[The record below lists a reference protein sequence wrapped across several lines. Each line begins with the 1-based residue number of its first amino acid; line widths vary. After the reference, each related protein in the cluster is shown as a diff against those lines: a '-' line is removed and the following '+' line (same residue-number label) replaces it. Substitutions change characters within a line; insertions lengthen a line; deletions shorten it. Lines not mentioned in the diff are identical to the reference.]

1 MHKKESIM
9 DIDALSQVIRDLEP
23 LRKGYIIHDGF
34 VFRAV
39 RNPAN
44 VFDAIVICN
53 SSSANRFFG
62 ADRVSEHSLE
72 DHIAFINS
80 YQFTKAYVFADDIS
94 FLEKCPTLE
103 HLTILPAAT
112 AGDGF
117 DYSPL
122 YKMPNLKSLICA
134 THYGAYEKYSTTID
148 YSKIPGLEY
157 LEVNSNEDLNY
168 HLVPTLKTLH
178 LFGPFGELKDH
189 DLKWLSACSQLDTLE
204 ITCAKIHCLEGIERL
219 AQMQCLRLNYNRSL
233 QDISALESVA
243 PTLRMLHIEKCPNIA
258 DFSVLEKL
266 KNLEYLVI
274 KGSNQIPDLSFLRGL
289 PNLQMFDFDI
299 NVVDGDL
306 SPCLALPYVRCRR
319 SRRHYNLKD
328 AQLPKGACKHGN
340 ENIPPWRRII

>member
-1 MHKKESIM
+1 M
-9 DIDALSQVIRDLEP
+9 DADTLSQVIRDLET
-23 LRKGYIIHDGF
+23 LRKGYISHDGF
-34 VFRAV
+34 VFSSIRD
-39 RNPAN
+39 PAN
-44 VFDAIVICN
+44 VFDAITIRN
-53 SSSANRFFG
+53 PSSARRFFDVDG
-62 ADRVSEHSLE
+62 VSERSLE

-80 YQFTKAYVFADDIS
+80 HQLTKAYIVADDIS
-94 FLEKCPTLE
+94 FLAKCPTLE
-103 HLTILPAAT
+103 HLTIIPSVT

-117 DYSPL
+117 DYAPL

-134 THYGAYEKYSTTID
+134 THYGTYHKNTTTID

-168 HLVPTLKTLH
+168 HLVSTLKTLH
-178 LFGPFGELKDH
+178 LFGPFSKLKDS

-204 ITCAKIHCLEGIERL
+204 ITCAKIRCLEGIERL

-233 QDISALESVA
+233 QDISALENVA
-243 PTLRMLHIEKCPNIA
+243 PALRMLHIEKCPNIT

-266 KNLEYLVI
+266 KKLEYLVI

-289 PNLQMFDFDI
+289 PDLQLFDFDV
-299 NVVDGDL
+299 NVEDGDL
-306 SPCLALPYVRCRR
+306 TPCLALPYVRCRR

-340 ENIPPWRRII
+340 ENIPHWRRII

>member
-1 MHKKESIM
+1 MNL
-9 DIDALSQVIRDLEP
+9 DVLSEVIRDHEI
-23 LRKGYIIHDGF
+23 LRKGYTNHDGF
-34 VFRAV
+34 VFCAV

-44 VFDAIVICN
+44 VFDAITIRN
-53 SSSANRFFG
+53 PSSARRFFDVDG
-62 ADRVSEHSLE
+62 VSERSLE

-80 YQFTKAYVFADDIS
+80 HQLTKAYIVADDIS
-94 FLEKCPTLE
+94 FLVKCPTLE
-103 HLTILPAAT
+103 HLTIIPSVT

-134 THYGAYEKYSTTID
+134 THYGAYENYSTTID

-178 LFGPFGELKDH
+178 LFGPFSKLKDS

-204 ITCAKIHCLEGIERL
+204 ITSAKIRCLEGIERL
-219 AQMQCLRLNYNRSL
+219 ARMQCLRLNYNRSL

-243 PTLRMLHIEKCPNIA
+243 PTLRMLHIEKCPNIT

-266 KNLEYLVI
+266 NNLEYLVI
-274 KGSNQIPDLSFLRGL
+274 KGSNEIPDLSFLRGL
-289 PNLQMFDFDI
+289 PNVQLFDFDI
-299 NVVDGDL
+299 NVMDGDL

-328 AQLPKGACKHGN
+328 AQLPKGSCKHGN
-340 ENIPPWRRII
+340 ENIPHWRRII

>member
-1 MHKKESIM
+1 MNL
-9 DIDALSQVIRDLEP
+9 DVLSEVIRDHEI

-44 VFDAIVICN
+44 VFDAIMICN
-53 SSSANRFFG
+53 SSSACRFFG
-62 ADRVSEHSLE
+62 ADIVSEHSLE

-80 YQFTKAYVFADDIS
+80 HQFTKAFVFADDIS
-94 FLEKCPTLE
+94 FMEKCPTLE

-148 YSKIPGLEY
+148 YSKIRGLEY

-178 LFGPFGELKDH
+178 LFGPFSKLKDS

>member
-1 MHKKESIM
+1 M
-9 DIDALSQVIRDLEP
+9 DIDALSYTIRDHEI
-23 LRKGYIIHDGF
+23 LRKGYTNHDGF
-34 VFRAV
+34 VFCAV

-44 VFDAIVICN
+44 VFDAITIRN
-53 SSSANRFFG
+53 PSSACRFFDVDG
-62 ADRVSEHSLE
+62 VSERSLE

-80 YQFTKAYVFADDIS
+80 HQLTKAYIVADDIS
-94 FLEKCPTLE
+94 FLAKCPTLE
-103 HLTILPAAT
+103 HLTIIPSVT
-112 AGDGF
+112 AGNGF
-117 DYSPL
+117 DYAPL

-134 THYGAYEKYSTTID
+134 THYGTYHKNTTTID

-178 LFGPFGELKDH
+178 LFGPFSKLKDS

-204 ITCAKIHCLEGIERL
+204 ITCAKIRCLEGIERL

-243 PTLRMLHIEKCPNIA
+243 PTLRMLHIEKCPNIT

-266 KNLEYLVI
+266 NNLEYLVI
-274 KGSNQIPDLSFLRGL
+274 KGSNEIPDLSFLRGL
-289 PNLQMFDFDI
+289 PNVQLFDFDI

-328 AQLPKGACKHGN
+328 AQLPKGPCKHGN
-340 ENIPPWRRII
+340 ENIPHWRRII

>member
-1 MHKKESIM
+1 M
-9 DIDALSQVIRDLEP
+9 DIDALSYTIRDHEI
-23 LRKGYIIHDGF
+23 LRKGYTNHDGF
-34 VFRAV
+34 VFCAV

-44 VFDAIVICN
+44 VFDAITIRN
-53 SSSANRFFG
+53 PSSARRFFDVDG
-62 ADRVSEHSLE
+62 VSERSLE

-80 YQFTKAYVFADDIS
+80 HQLAKAYIVADDIS

-103 HLTILPAAT
+103 HLTIIPSVT

-134 THYGAYEKYSTTID
+134 THYGTYHKNTTTID

-157 LEVNSNEDLNY
+157 LVVNSNEDLNY

-178 LFGPFGELKDH
+178 LFGPFSKLKDS

-204 ITCAKIHCLEGIERL
+204 ITCAKIRCLEGIERA

-243 PTLRMLHIEKCPNIA
+243 PTLRMLHIEKCPNIT

-266 KNLEYLVI
+266 NNLEYLVI
-274 KGSNQIPDLSFLRGL
+274 KGSNEIPDLSFLRGL
-289 PNLQMFDFDI
+289 PNVQLFDF
-299 NVVDGDL
+299 VDGDL

-328 AQLPKGACKHGN
+328 AQLPKGPCKHGN
-340 ENIPPWRRII
+340 ENIPHWRRII